1 MKIFN
6 IIGKYR
12 DVQEWEINWHMLQ
25 DSTVIRSDN
34 PFFVPDFDTEF
45 RLYPSLAIRIDRLGK
60 SIAPKFAHRYYA
72 QATLAATVRAENMLS
87 GLRAKGLPW
96 DKAISFDRS
105 CMLGD
110 FRPIENLETAKG
122 IFFHIGDYT
131 REISPAGFKSD
142 IDKIISLVSENNIL
156 KMGDIILLTGDES
169 GIELEPGQNLCAEA
183 DTDKLLEIRIK

>member
-12 DVQEWEINWHMLQ
+12 EVPEREINWHMLQ

-34 PFFVPDFDTEF
+34 PFFVPDFDSEF

-87 GLRAKGLPW
+87 ELRAKGFPW

-110 FRPIENLETAKG
+110 FRPIENIETAKG
-122 IFFHIGDYT
+122 IFFHIGDCT
-131 REISPAGFKSD
+131 REISPSGFKSD
-142 IDKIISLVSENNIL
+142 VDKIISLVSENNIL
-156 KMGDIILLTGDES
+156 KMGDIILLTGEEP
-169 GIELEPGQNLCAEA
+169 GIKLEPGQNFCAEV
-183 DTDKLLEIRIK
+183 DSDKLLEIRIK

>member
-6 IIGKYR
+6 IIGRYR
-12 DVQEWEINWHMLQ
+12 DVPEQEINWHMLQ

-72 QATLAATVRAENMLS
+72 QVTLAATVRAENILS
-87 GLRAKGLPW
+87 KLRAKGLPW
-96 DKAISFDRS
+96 DKAISFDRC

-110 FRPIENLETAKG
+110 FRPIENIDAAKR
-122 IFFHIGDYT
+122 IFFHIGDCT
-131 REISPAGFKSD
+131 REISRAGFKSD
-142 IDKIISLVSENNIL
+142 VDKIISLVSENNIL
-156 KMGDIILLTGDES
+156 KMGDVILLTGDET
-169 GIELEPGQNLCAEA
+169 GIRLEPGQNLHAEI
-183 DTDKLLEIRIK
+183 DSDKLLEIRIK